1 MKKNVSHS
9 GRKGFTLVELT
20 IALSVTA
27 VLLTIISALIL
38 SVVKQKEHSFADY
51 SASTE
56 VTLAYTAVS
65 EWYDFVINNNHEIQ
79 VQYQENSILIY
90 DKQDGLCYL
99 SFDKL
104 AKKLTFDKNNGGTV
118 FTATFEEVTDI
129 NFVFFDDENKVL
141 KTTVFFSENSEKI
154 SFILAGR
161 RV

>member
-1 MKKNVSHS
+1 MKKNLSHS
-9 GRKGFTLVELT
+9 GRKAFTLVELT

-38 SVVKQKEHSFADY
+38 SVVKQKEHAFSDY

-56 VTLAYTAVS
+56 ITLAYTAVS

-79 VQYQENSILIY
+79 IQYQENSIKLC

-104 AKKLTFDKNNGGTV
+104 AKKLTFDKNNGGIV
-118 FTATFEEVTDI
+118 FDATFEEVTDI
-129 NFVFFDDENKVL
+129 DFVYFDDENKVL
-141 KTTVFFSENSEKI
+141 KTTVFFSENAEKI